1 MNHAYWDVG
10 GRVRRVAGGV
20 RRRCAAAGGQLA
32 RAVVRRPGDELRRR
46 RARLGRRRGAGLF
59 DAVRRVRG
67 ETLSGADGNELL
79 CVRKRT
85 FSALRGAELGAACRV
100 DRVFQRRTRA
110 GHQLARGGRSD
121 AARRLTRE
129 RTKGGR
135 EAESGAAGNPAGA
148 RVIWNGGAA
157 GAS

>member
-1 MNHAYWDVG
+1 MRIGMWAGACAVLLAGCGVG
-10 GRVRRVAGGV
+10 VPPLAGNWRAPSFVDLETSCGG
-20 RRRCAAAGGQLA
+20 AA
-32 RAVVRRPGDELRRR
+32 RDWGD
-46 RARLGRRRGAGLF
+46 
-59 DAVRRVRG
+59 DAVPVYSTLYDAYVAKRYRG
-67 ETLSGADGNELL
+67 LTETKLL

-129 RTKGGR
+129 RTRGGR